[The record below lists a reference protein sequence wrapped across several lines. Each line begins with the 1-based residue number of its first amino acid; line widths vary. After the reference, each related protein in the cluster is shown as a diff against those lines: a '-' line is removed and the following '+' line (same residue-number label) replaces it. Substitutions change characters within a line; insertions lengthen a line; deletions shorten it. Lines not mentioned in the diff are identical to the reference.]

1 MEEQNMIM
9 SKDEVIVGRASILEQ
24 LALGSVRKCD
34 FLVEI
39 LEKYD
44 RKVSEYGAET
54 FAPVVKILKH
64 E

>member
-1 MEEQNMIM
+1 MGDQNMM
-9 SKDEVIVGRASILEQ
+9 NKDEVIVGRASILEQ
-24 LALGSVRKCD
+24 LALDSVRKCN
-34 FLVEI
+34 FLVKI

-54 FAPVVKILKH
+54 FAPIVKILKH